1 MSTTENKEEAYKL
14 SKELISNNDA
24 IDALKA
30 KMKGHKESIKAYDE
44 RNAVIM
50 GEIRVYVEEDGA
62 KPADTED
69 ESGY

>member
-1 MSTTENKEEAYKL
+1 
-14 SKELISNNDA
+14 
-24 IDALKA
+24 
-30 KMKGHKESIKAYDE
+30 MKGHKESIKAYDE

-69 ESGY
+69 ESVY